1 MKLDEFL
8 KKDALNFLESFD
20 SQTAAKSKAAVDET
34 AFLLAKANNG
44 EAKPEAQE
52 QFIVQPADENVTID
66 LDLFPSESSGSTYE
80 ETSPVTTPT
89 IDAPKEVQEQ
99 VLHKQQN
106 VSVAPVQQA
115 ARAPSQQSMDR
126 TQIKLLVEQEL
137 ETRMQELR
145 ASMPTQKTVME
156 SPNRADI
163 LRLKNEIID
172 LKTIVGELQ
181 NKKAFAKEEHVILK
195 GELKRAESEAELA
208 RREAKLAQEKIISLK
223 NKKAEI
229 ISLIKFKEKPVERKM
244 PAPREFVPAIE
255 TKVIQPKP
263 LPKPSTSKEIISDI
277 PAKPVMLP
285 KPEPKLESKTIPKLI
300 PELKKEKVIV
310 STRSQELPEVLLI
323 EEQIHHLKESLSQ
336 KDYDKAKGLYEDVRS
351 RAIKLKEHDDEK
363 KVIYEQ
369 LQNAAKILSLAL
381 KGQISSTSKSK
392 DQFID
397 VSDKPAVLMKKHE
410 NKEMSSDSMEKYVDA
425 LEAMKKKEK
434 AKSLKLLIS
443 LADLYPTHLG
453 IKLRLQQALAL

>member
-229 ISLIKFKEKPVERKM
+229 ISLIKFKEKQ
-244 PAPREFVPAIE
+244 
-255 TKVIQPKP
+255 T
-263 LPKPSTSKEIISDI
+263 IS
-277 PAKPVMLP
+277 AL
-285 KPEPKLESKTIPKLI
+285 
-300 PELKKEKVIV
+300 
-310 STRSQELPEVLLI
+310 
-323 EEQIHHLKESLSQ
+323 
-336 KDYDKAKGLYEDVRS
+336 VRS
-351 RAIKLKEHDDEK
+351 
-363 KVIYEQ
+363 
-369 LQNAAKILSLAL
+369 
-381 KGQISSTSKSK
+381 
-392 DQFID
+392 
-397 VSDKPAVLMKKHE
+397 P
-410 NKEMSSDSMEKYVDA
+410 
-425 LEAMKKKEK
+425 
-434 AKSLKLLIS
+434 
-443 LADLYPTHLG
+443 
-453 IKLRLQQALAL
+453 